1 MKGKTLKK
9 LCGSLIAVTVFIT
22 GLVLAPV
29 NVMAEEEEGEC
40 THEIGHWVEEDG
52 MHYWRCLHCGE
63 DVSDSKHRNHAIIRC
78 WYEKD
83 GMHYWGCSPCEEEM
97 SDDEHITHAIS
108 LIKEEANHAFI
119 CYTYICGR
127 CGTGAYGIYHVSTS
141 ENPTKCV
148 NCGKTC
154 SADCVKNDK
163 DADKKLQEV
172 IKEAEKKDPSREAF
186 GGRAPEQLT
195 LAEQKTSVSYA
206 LNALR
211 ASGNALPFNTV
222 KTSTSNGDGYG
233 DVVAVVADDRDAAN
247 QQAFAQAMCKN
258 LGYGNVET
266 LKTYNMYALYVSY
279 VTKNKSQIITWSGTG
294 LKFGD
299 TAFVVWYNQKLG
311 KMELLP
317 AVVGA
322 DGTVAVS
329 VPALGDCSTMTVVK
343 ANK

>member
-22 GLVLAPV
+22 GLVVAPV
-29 NVMAEEEEGEC
+29 NVMAGEEC
-40 THEIGHWVEEDG
+40 THGSGYWLEKDGSHQWTCSQCGKDVSDSEHSNHAISGHWVAENG
-52 MHYWRCLHCGE
+52 MHYWRCLHCE
-63 DVSDSKHRNHAIIRC
+63 ENVSDPKNQN
-78 WYEKD
+78 
-83 GMHYWGCSPCEEEM
+83 
-97 SDDEHITHAIS
+97 HAIS
-108 LIKEEANHAFI
+108 LIKQEANHAFI
-119 CYTYICGR
+119 CYTYRCGICGEM
-127 CGTGAYGIYHVSTS
+127 AYAIYHVSTS

-172 IKEAEKKDPSREAF
+172 IKEAEEKDPSREAF

-222 KTSTSNGDGYG
+222 KTSTANGDGYG
-233 DVVAVVADDRDAAN
+233 DVAAVVADDRDAAN

-258 LGYGNVET
+258 LGYDNVET

-279 VTKNKSQIITWSGTG
+279 VTKNHR
-294 LKFGD
+294 
-299 TAFVVWYNQKLG
+299 
-311 KMELLP
+311 
-317 AVVGA
+317 
-322 DGTVAVS
+322 
-329 VPALGDCSTMTVVK
+329 
-343 ANK
+343 

>member
-22 GLVLAPV
+22 GLVVAPV
-29 NVMAEEEEGEC
+29 NVMAEEGEKGEC
-40 THEIGHWVEEDG
+40 IHTIREWVENDG
-52 MHYWRCLHCGE
+52 WHYLLCHHCKK
-63 DVSDSKHRNHAIIRC
+63 DVSDSLHRNHAI
-78 WYEKD
+78 
-83 GMHYWGCSPCEEEM
+83 
-97 SDDEHITHAIS
+97 S
-108 LIKEEANHAFI
+108 LVKEEKEYNHPFI
-119 CYTYICGR
+119 CYTYR
-127 CGTGAYGIYHVSTS
+127 CGICEEMAYGIYHVSTS

-172 IKEAEKKDPSREAF
+172 IKEAEEKDPSREAF

-222 KTSTSNGDGYG
+222 KTSAANNGYG
-233 DVVAVVADDRDAAN
+233 DVAAVVADDRDAAN
-247 QQAFAQAMCKN
+247 QQAFAQAMCQN
-258 LGYGNVET
+258 LGYTNVT
-266 LKTYNMYALYVSY
+266 PLKTYNMYALYTTY
-279 VTKNKSQIITWSGTG
+279 YDKTKAQTVTWANTG

>member
-127 CGTGAYGIYHVSTS
+127 CGEPAYAIYHVSTS

-172 IKEAEKKDPSREAF
+172 IKEAEEKDPSREAF

-222 KTSTSNGDGYG
+222 KTSTANGDGYG

-279 VTKNKSQIITWSGTG
+279 VTKNNSQIITWSGTG
-294 LKFGD
+294 
-299 TAFVVWYNQKLG
+299 
-311 KMELLP
+311 
-317 AVVGA
+317 
-322 DGTVAVS
+322 
-329 VPALGDCSTMTVVK
+329 CC
-343 ANK
+343 

>member
-1 MKGKTLKK
+1 M
-9 LCGSLIAVTVFIT
+9 
-22 GLVLAPV
+22 APV

-119 CYTYICGR
+119 CYTYRCGR
-127 CGTGAYGIYHVSTS
+127 CGEMAYGIYHVSTS

-172 IKEAEKKDPSREAF
+172 IKEAEEKDPSREAF

-211 ASGNALPFNTV
+211 ASGNALPVNTV
-222 KTSTSNGDGYG
+222 KTSASNSGSS
-233 DVVAVVADDRDAAN
+233 DVAAVVADDRDAAN
-247 QQAFAQAMCKN
+247 QQAFAQAMCQN
-258 LGYGNVET
+258 LGYTNVT
-266 LKTYNMYALYVSY
+266 PLKTYNMYALYTTY
-279 VTKNKSQIITWSGTG
+279 YDKTKAQTVTWANTG

>member
-22 GLVLAPV
+22 GLVVAPV
-29 NVMAEEEEGEC
+29 NVMAEEGEKGEC
-40 THEIGHWVEEDG
+40 IHTIREWVENDG
-52 MHYWRCLHCGE
+52 WHYLLCHHCKK
-63 DVSDSKHRNHAIIRC
+63 DVSDSKHRNHAI
-78 WYEKD
+78 
-83 GMHYWGCSPCEEEM
+83 
-97 SDDEHITHAIS
+97 S
-108 LIKEEANHAFI
+108 LVKEEKEYNHPFI
-119 CYTYICGR
+119 CYKYKCGICGEM
-127 CGTGAYGIYHVSTS
+127 AYGIYHVSTS

-172 IKEAEKKDPSREAF
+172 IKEAEEKDPSREAF

-222 KTSTSNGDGYG
+222 KTSAANNGYG
-233 DVVAVVADDRDAAN
+233 DVAAVVADDRDAAN
-247 QQAFAQAMCKN
+247 QQAFAQAMCQN
-258 LGYGNVET
+258 LGYTNVT
-266 LKTYNMYALYVSY
+266 PLKTYNMYALYTTY
-279 VTKNKSQIITWSGTG
+279 YDKTKAQTVTWANTG

>member
-29 NVMAEEEEGEC
+29 NVMAEEGEEGKC
-40 THEIGHWVEEDG
+40 THEFREWVENDG
-52 MHYWRCLHCGE
+52 WHYWLCQHCKE
-63 DVSDSKHRNHAIIRC
+63 DVSDSKHRNHAI
-78 WYEKD
+78 
-83 GMHYWGCSPCEEEM
+83 
-97 SDDEHITHAIS
+97 S
-108 LIKEEANHAFI
+108 LVKEEKEYNHPFI
-119 CYTYICGR
+119 CYTYR
-127 CGTGAYGIYHVSTS
+127 CGICETMAYGIYHVSTS

-172 IKEAEKKDPSREAF
+172 IKEAEEKDPSREAF

-222 KTSTSNGDGYG
+222 KTSAANNGYG
-233 DVVAVVADDRDAAN
+233 DVAAVVADDRDAAN
-247 QQAFAQAMCKN
+247 QQAFAQAMCQN
-258 LGYGNVET
+258 LGYTNVT
-266 LKTYNMYALYVSY
+266 PLKTYNMYALYTTY
-279 VTKNKSQIITWSGTG
+279 YDKTKAQTVTWANTG

>member
-22 GLVLAPV
+22 GLVVAPV
-29 NVMAEEEEGEC
+29 NVMAEEEC
-40 THEIGHWVEEDG
+40 THGSGYWLEKDGSHQWTCSQCGKDVSDSEHSNHAISGHWVAENG
-52 MHYWRCLHCGE
+52 MHYWRCLHCEE
-63 DVSDSKHRNHAIIRC
+63 DVSDSLHRNHAI
-78 WYEKD
+78 
-83 GMHYWGCSPCEEEM
+83 
-97 SDDEHITHAIS
+97 S
-108 LIKEEANHAFI
+108 LVKEEKEYNHPFI
-119 CYTYICGR
+119 CYTYRCEICKEM
-127 CGTGAYGIYHVSTS
+127 AYGIYHVSTS

-172 IKEAEKKDPSREAF
+172 IKEAEEKDPSREAF

-222 KTSTSNGDGYG
+222 KTSAANNGYG
-233 DVVAVVADDRDAAN
+233 DVAAVVADDRDAAN
-247 QQAFAQAMCKN
+247 QQAFAQAMCQN
-258 LGYGNVET
+258 LGYTNVT
-266 LKTYNMYALYVSY
+266 PLKTYNMYALYATY
-279 VTKNKSQIITWSGTG
+279 DAKTKAQTITWANTG
-294 LKFGD
+294 LKAGD
-299 TAFVVWYNQKLG
+299 SAFVVWYNQKLG

-317 AVVGA
+317 AVVGT

>member
-22 GLVLAPV
+22 GLVVAPV
-29 NVMAEEEEGEC
+29 NVMAEEGEEGKC
-40 THEIGHWVEEDG
+40 THEIRGWVENDG
-52 MHYWRCLHCGE
+52 WHYWLCHHCKE
-63 DVSDSKHRNHAIIRC
+63 DVSDSEHRNHAI
-78 WYEKD
+78 
-83 GMHYWGCSPCEEEM
+83 
-97 SDDEHITHAIS
+97 S
-108 LIKEEANHAFI
+108 LVKEEKEYNHPFI
-119 CYTYICGR
+119 CYTYR
-127 CGTGAYGIYHVSTS
+127 CGICETMAYGIYHVSTS

-172 IKEAEKKDPSREAF
+172 IKEAEEKDPSREAF

-222 KTSTSNGDGYG
+222 KTSAANNGYG
-233 DVVAVVADDRDAAN
+233 DVAAVVADDRDAAN
-247 QQAFAQAMCKN
+247 QQAFAQAMCQN
-258 LGYGNVET
+258 LGYTNVT
-266 LKTYNMYALYVSY
+266 PLKTYNMYALYTTY
-279 VTKNKSQIITWSGTG
+279 YDKTKAQTVTWANTG

-322 DGTVAVS
+322 DGTVAIS

>member
-52 MHYWRCLHCGE
+52 MHYWRCLHCE
-63 DVSDSKHRNHAIIRC
+63 ENVSDPKNQN
-78 WYEKD
+78 
-83 GMHYWGCSPCEEEM
+83 
-97 SDDEHITHAIS
+97 HAIS
-108 LIKEEANHAFI
+108 LIKQEANHAFI
-119 CYTYICGR
+119 CYTYRCGR
-127 CGTGAYGIYHVSTS
+127 CGKMAYGIYHVSTS

-172 IKEAEKKDPSREAF
+172 IKEAEEKDPSREAF

-222 KTSTSNGDGYG
+222 KTSAANNGYG
-233 DVVAVVADDRDAAN
+233 DVAAVVADDRDAAN

>member
-29 NVMAEEEEGEC
+29 NVMAEEGEC
-40 THEIGHWVEEDG
+40 THENGHWVEEDG

-119 CYTYICGR
+119 CYTYRCGR
-127 CGTGAYGIYHVSTS
+127 CGKGAYAIYHVSTS

-172 IKEAEKKDPSREAF
+172 IKEAEEKDPSREAF

-222 KTSTSNGDGYG
+222 KTTAENGDGYG
-233 DVVAVVADDRDAAN
+233 DVAAVVADDRDAAN

-329 VPALGDCSTMTVVK
+329 VPVLGDCSTMTVVK

>member
-22 GLVLAPV
+22 GLVVAPV
-29 NVMAEEEEGEC
+29 NVMAEEGEC
-40 THEIGHWVEEDG
+40 THEIREWVENDG
-52 MHYWRCLHCGE
+52 WHYWLCNHCKK
-63 DVSDSKHRNHAIIRC
+63 DVSDSEHRNHAI
-78 WYEKD
+78 
-83 GMHYWGCSPCEEEM
+83 
-97 SDDEHITHAIS
+97 S
-108 LIKEEANHAFI
+108 LVKEEKEYNHPFI
-119 CYTYICGR
+119 CYTYRCEICGEM
-127 CGTGAYGIYHVSTS
+127 AYGIYHVSTS

-172 IKEAEKKDPSREAF
+172 IKEAEEKDPSREAF

-222 KTSTSNGDGYG
+222 KTSAANNGYG
-233 DVVAVVADDRDAAN
+233 DVAAVVADDRDAAN
-247 QQAFAQAMCKN
+247 QQAFAQAMCQN
-258 LGYGNVET
+258 LGYTNVT
-266 LKTYNMYALYVSY
+266 PLKTYNMYALYTTY
-279 VTKNKSQIITWSGTG
+279 YDKTKAQTVTWANTG

>member
-52 MHYWRCLHCGE
+52 MHYW
-63 DVSDSKHRNHAIIRC
+63 
-78 WYEKD
+78 
-83 GMHYWGCSPCEEEM
+83 GCPPCEEEM

-119 CYTYICGR
+119 CYTYRCGR
-127 CGTGAYGIYHVSTS
+127 CGKMAYGIYHVSTS

-172 IKEAEKKDPSREAF
+172 IKEAEEKDPSREAF

-222 KTSTSNGDGYG
+222 KTSTANGDGYG

-247 QQAFAQAMCKN
+247 QQAFAQAMCQN
-258 LGYGNVET
+258 LGYTNVT
-266 LKTYNMYALYVSY
+266 PLKTYNMYALYTTY
-279 VTKNKSQIITWSGTG
+279 YDKTKAQTVTWANTG